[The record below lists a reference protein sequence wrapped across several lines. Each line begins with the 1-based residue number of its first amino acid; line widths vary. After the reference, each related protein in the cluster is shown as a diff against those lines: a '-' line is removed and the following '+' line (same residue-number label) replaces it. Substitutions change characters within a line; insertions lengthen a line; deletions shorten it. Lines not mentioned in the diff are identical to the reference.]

1 MKKSNYSRASNCA
14 TSFIINNLKDMDLPL
29 LNKDEEY
36 ELLDKAINEG
46 DIEARD
52 LLVQYNYRLVI
63 KIANKYKGRNV
74 DFEDL
79 IQEGFFGLNRAIE
92 KFDLDSNNKFSTYAT
107 WWIRHSVTRYLSNN
121 SRTIRYPIKIVE
133 NLNKI
138 STLKREIFAKYGRE
152 PNDEEYNSI
161 GFSREKVI
169 EMTEMLP
176 RTNNLEY
183 NTDDQ
188 STDRPLNLIEN
199 IPDNVNISDEIL
211 YNEQVETLRLNI
223 ELLNENEQYIIKS
236 LFGIDMPKKTKSEI
250 VKELG
255 YSNVVSLN
263 AVYHQAMLKLKSELQ
278 GLL

>member
-1 MKKSNYSRASNCA
+1 LKKSNYSRASNCA

-152 PNDEEYNSI
+152 PNDEEYKSI